1 MAATAQPAVRPVFER
16 LVFFDGVCNFCDGAV
31 RWLVAHD
38 PDGRLR
44 FAALQGET
52 AEALRRRHPQI
63 PRDVDTMVY
72 VDASGGVEQVYLRS
86 QAVLRVWIEVA
97 PERALP
103 RWLLRLPLPVADL
116 LYRPFA
122 SLRYRLFGKLA
133 ECRVPSPDERARF
146 LP

>member
-31 RWLVAHD
+31 RWLVEHD
-38 PDGRLR
+38 PDSRLC

-52 AEALRRRHPQI
+52 AETLRRRHPQI
-63 PRDVDTMVY
+63 PRDIDTMVY
-72 VDASGGVEQVYLRS
+72 VDASEGVEKVYLRS
-86 QAVLRVWIEVA
+86 QAVLRVWIEIA

-116 LYRPFA
+116 LYWLFA

-133 ECRVPSPDERARF
+133 ECRVPTPEERARF